1 LSRGGRVVTGG
12 PVSVRM
18 QFVGVEL
25 FVARVGVPR
34 NAASGQHGARRRPRP
49 VARVV
54 VPMR

>member
-1 LSRGGRVVTGG
+1 
-12 PVSVRM
+12 M